1 MGHAGQHSLGYSLQ
15 PKTGV
20 TLLGMS
26 IVHTVVLSAALL
38 TSCSQHDTKLQITA
52 EAFSRTADEC
62 LYDVRDR
69 KFKYESSTNCHALG
83 ALSTQFIEAGGFRDE
98 TPDRIALI
106 AEKAR
111 ATAWMARAISA
122 AGNRP
127 LAVW

>member
-1 MGHAGQHSLGYSLQ
+1 M
-15 PKTGV
+15 
-20 TLLGMS
+20 
-26 IVHTVVLSAALL
+26 LSAAILS
-38 TSCSQHDTKLQITA
+38 SCSQHDTKLQITA

-69 KFKYESSTNCHALG
+69 KFKYESSPNCHSLG
-83 ALSTQFIEAGGFRDE
+83 TLSTQFIEAGGFRAE

-106 AEKAR
+106 AQKGLT
-111 ATAWMARAISA
+111 TAWMARAVSA